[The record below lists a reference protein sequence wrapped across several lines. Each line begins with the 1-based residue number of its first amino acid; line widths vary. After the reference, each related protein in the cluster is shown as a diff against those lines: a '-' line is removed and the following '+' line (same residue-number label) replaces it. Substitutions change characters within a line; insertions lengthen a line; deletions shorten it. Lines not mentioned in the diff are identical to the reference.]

1 MTFQGVAA
9 QTAARHKHRRHSHG
23 IHPSH
28 QPPCGLTTVVFTT
41 QGWAQDNSAN
51 WPSKAIKVTV
61 PYTPGGSTDIVS
73 RTVFEAVSKRLGQP
87 VVIENKPG
95 ANSTIGVAQTTRAA
109 ADGYT
114 FVSVLAAYTVNMSLY
129 KKLPYQPS
137 DFVAVSH
144 VADLP
149 MFLFTSNKLPVKNAK
164 QLAEYGK
171 KNPLNYAS
179 SGTGASAHMIGA
191 RFAQE
196 NGLNAQHV
204 PYNGSAPILTDL
216 MSGQVDMLFD
226 PALVPMPHAKTGK
239 IKVLAVASK
248 QRWVGEPDVP
258 TMEEAGFPGFIMN
271 SWVGVLAPKGTPQAI
286 VDKMSQTIA
295 EAVQS
300 PEVKDKL
307 TLLGFGAI
315 GSTPAAFQQ
324 LIDQD
329 TAMYKGVIDK
339 AQVSID

>member
-1 MTFQGVAA
+1 MAILNTNRRRIALAA
-9 QTAARHKHRRHSHG
+9 AFAISTCSIG
-23 IHPSH
+23 T
-28 QPPCGLTTVVFTT
+28 GM
-41 QGWAQDNSAN
+41 AQDAAAH

-87 VVIENKPG
+87 IIIENKPG
-95 ANSTIGVAQTTRAA
+95 ANSTIGVAQTARAP
-109 ADGYT
+109 ADGYN
-114 FVSVLAAYTVNMSLY
+114 FVSMLAAYTVNMSLY
-129 KKLPYQPS
+129 KKLSYQAS

-149 MFLFTSNKLPVKNAK
+149 MFLFASNKLPVNNAK
-164 QLAEYGK
+164 ELAEYGK
-171 KNPLNYAS
+171 KKPLNYAS

-191 RFAQE
+191 RWAQE
-196 NGLNAQHV
+196 NHLDAQHV
-204 PYNGSAPILTDL
+204 PYNGSAPILADL

-248 QRWVGEPDVP
+248 QRWPGEPNIP
-258 TMEEAGFPGFIMN
+258 TMEESGFPGFVMN
-271 SWVGVLAPKGTPQAI
+271 SWVGVLAPKGTPQPI
-286 VDKMSQTIA
+286 VNKLSQTIA
-295 EAVQS
+295 DAVQS
-300 PEVKDKL
+300 PEVKAKL
-307 TLLGFGAI
+307 NQLGFGEV
-315 GSTPAAFQQ
+315 GSTPAQFQQ

-329 TAMYKGVIDK
+329 TAMYKAVIEK

>member
-1 MTFQGVAA
+1 MA
-9 QTAARHKHRRHSHG
+9 
-23 IHPSH
+23 
-28 QPPCGLTTVVFTT
+28 FTT
-41 QGWAQDNSAN
+41 RRTALAAALAITTIAATGHSLAQDSSN
-51 WPSKAIKVTV
+51 WPTKPIKLTV

-73 RTVFEAVSKRLGQP
+73 RTVFEAVGKRLGQP

-95 ANSTIGVAQTTRAA
+95 ANSTIGVTQTARAP
-109 ADGYT
+109 ADGYN

-129 KKLPYQPS
+129 KKLPYQAS

-149 MFLFTSNKLPVKNAK
+149 MFLFTSNKLPVKNV
-164 QLAEYGK
+164 QELAEYGK
-171 KNPLNYAS
+171 QNPLNYAS

-191 RFAQE
+191 RWAQE

-204 PYNGSAPILTDL
+204 PYNGSAPILSDL

-226 PALVPMPHAKTGK
+226 PALVPMPHAKNGK

-248 QRWVGEPDVP
+248 QRWPGEPDIP
-258 TMEEAGFPGFIMN
+258 TMEESGFPGFVMN
-271 SWVGVLAPKGTPQAI
+271 SWVGVLAPKGTPQPV
-286 VDKMSQTIA
+286 VDKLSKAIA
-295 EAVQS
+295 EAVAS

-307 TLLGFGAI
+307 TQLGFAAV
-315 GSTPAAFQQ
+315 GSSPAEFQQ

>member
-1 MTFQGVAA
+1 MATITRRTAWAAALAFSSLAVAP
-9 QTAARHKHRRHSHG
+9 TS
-23 IHPSH
+23 
-28 QPPCGLTTVVFTT
+28 
-41 QGWAQDNSAN
+41 WAQDASN
-51 WPSKAIKVTV
+51 WPTKPIKVTV

-73 RTVFEAVSKRLGQP
+73 RTVFEAVSKRLGQA

-95 ANSTIGVAQTTRAA
+95 ANSTIGVAQTARAP
-109 ADGYT
+109 ADGYH

-129 KKLPYQPS
+129 KKLPYKAS

-149 MFLFTSNKLPVKNAK
+149 MFLFAANKLPVKNAK
-164 QLAEYGK
+164 ELAEYGK

-191 RFAQE
+191 RWAQE

-204 PYNGSAPILTDL
+204 PYNGSAPILSDL

-226 PALVPMPHAKTGK
+226 PALVPMPHAKSGK

-248 QRWVGEPDVP
+248 QRWPGEPDVP
-258 TMEEAGFPGFIMN
+258 TMEESGFPGFVMN

-286 VDKMSQTIA
+286 VDKLSKAIA
-295 EAVQS
+295 DAVQS
-300 PEVKDKL
+300 PEVNNKL
-307 TLLGFGAI
+307 TQLGFGAI
-315 GSTPAAFQQ
+315 GSTPAEFQR

-329 TAMYKGVIDK
+329 SAMYKGVIEK
-339 AQVSID
+339 ANVSID

>member
-1 MTFQGVAA
+1 MASTTRRTALAA
-9 QTAARHKHRRHSHG
+9 ALAITALAATGHSM
-23 IHPSH
+23 
-28 QPPCGLTTVVFTT
+28 
-41 QGWAQDNSAN
+41 AQDSSN
-51 WPSKAIKVTV
+51 WPTKPIKLTV

-73 RTVFEAVSKRLGQP
+73 RTVFEAVGKRLGQP

-95 ANSTIGVAQTTRAA
+95 ANSTIGVSQTARAP
-109 ADGYT
+109 ADGYH

-129 KKLPYQPS
+129 KKLPYKAS

-149 MFLFTSNKLPVKNAK
+149 MFLFTSNKLPVSNARE
-164 QLAEYGK
+164 LAEYGK
-171 KNPLNYAS
+171 QNPLNYAS

-191 RFAQE
+191 RWAQE

-204 PYNGSAPILTDL
+204 PYNGSAPILSDL

-248 QRWVGEPDVP
+248 QRWPGEPDIP
-258 TMEEAGFPGFIMN
+258 TMEESGFPGFVMN
-271 SWVGVLAPKGTPQAI
+271 SWVGVLAPQGTPQPI
-286 VDKMSQTIA
+286 VDKLSQAIT

-307 TLLGFGAI
+307 TQLGFAAV
-315 GSTPAAFQQ
+315 GSSPAEFQQ

>member
-1 MTFQGVAA
+1 MATTTRRTAWAA
-9 QTAARHKHRRHSHG
+9 ALAFSACTIAPAS
-23 IHPSH
+23 
-28 QPPCGLTTVVFTT
+28 
-41 QGWAQDNSAN
+41 WAQDASN
-51 WPSKAIKVTV
+51 WPTKPIKVTV

-73 RTVFEAVSKRLGQP
+73 RTVFEAVSKRLGQA

-95 ANSTIGVAQTTRAA
+95 ANSTIGVAQTARAP
-109 ADGYT
+109 ADGYN

-129 KKLPYQPS
+129 KKLPYKAT

-149 MFLFTSNKLPVKNAK
+149 MFLFAANKLPVKNAK
-164 QLAEYGK
+164 ELAAYGQQ
-171 KNPLNYAS
+171 NPLNYAS

-191 RFAQE
+191 RWAQE

-204 PYNGSAPILTDL
+204 PYNGSAPILSDL

-226 PALVPMPHAKTGK
+226 PALVPMPHAKSGK

-248 QRWVGEPDVP
+248 QRWPGEPHIP
-258 TMEEAGFPGFIMN
+258 TMEESGFPGFVMN
-271 SWVGVLAPKGTPQAI
+271 SWVGVLAPKGTPQPI
-286 VDKMSQTIA
+286 VDKLSQTIA
-295 EAVQS
+295 EAVAS

-307 TLLGFGAI
+307 TQLGFAAI
-315 GSTPAAFQQ
+315 GSSPAQFQQ

-339 AQVSID
+339 ASVSID

>member
-1 MTFQGVAA
+1 MASTTRRTALAA
-9 QTAARHKHRRHSHG
+9 ALAITALAATGHSM
-23 IHPSH
+23 
-28 QPPCGLTTVVFTT
+28 
-41 QGWAQDNSAN
+41 AQDSSN
-51 WPSKAIKVTV
+51 WPTKPIKLTV

-73 RTVFEAVSKRLGQP
+73 RTVFEAVGKRLGQP

-95 ANSTIGVAQTTRAA
+95 ANSTIGVSQTARAP
-109 ADGYT
+109 ADGYH

-129 KKLPYQPS
+129 KKLPYKAS

-149 MFLFTSNKLPVKNAK
+149 MFLFTSNKLPVSNARE
-164 QLAEYGK
+164 LAEYGK
-171 KNPLNYAS
+171 QNPLNYAS

-191 RFAQE
+191 RWAQE

-204 PYNGSAPILTDL
+204 PYNGSAPILSDL

-248 QRWVGEPDVP
+248 QRWPGEPDIP
-258 TMEEAGFPGFIMN
+258 TMEESGFPGFVMN
-271 SWVGVLAPKGTPQAI
+271 SWVGVLAPQGTPQPI
-286 VDKMSQTIA
+286 VDKLSQAIA

-307 TLLGFGAI
+307 TQLGFAAV
-315 GSTPAAFQQ
+315 GSSPAEFQQ

>member
-1 MTFQGVAA
+1 MASTTRRTALAA
-9 QTAARHKHRRHSHG
+9 ALAITTLAATGH
-23 IHPSH
+23 
-28 QPPCGLTTVVFTT
+28 TM
-41 QGWAQDNSAN
+41 AQDSSN
-51 WPSKAIKVTV
+51 WPSKPIKVTV

-95 ANSTIGVAQTTRAA
+95 ANSTIGVAQTARAP
-109 ADGYT
+109 ADGYN
-114 FVSVLAAYTVNMSLY
+114 FVSMLAAYTVNMSLY
-129 KKLPYQPS
+129 KKLPYKPS

-149 MFLFTSNKLPVKNAK
+149 MFLFASNKLPVKNARE
-164 QLAEYGK
+164 LAEYGK

-191 RFAQE
+191 RWAQE

-204 PYNGSAPILTDL
+204 PYNGSAPILSDL

-248 QRWVGEPDVP
+248 QRWPGEPDVP

-286 VDKMSQTIA
+286 VDKMSQAIA
-295 EAVQS
+295 QSVQS

-307 TLLGFGAI
+307 TQLGFGAV
-315 GSTPAAFQQ
+315 GSTPTAFQQ

>member
-1 MTFQGVAA
+1 MASTTRRTALAA
-9 QTAARHKHRRHSHG
+9 ALAITALAATGHSM
-23 IHPSH
+23 
-28 QPPCGLTTVVFTT
+28 
-41 QGWAQDNSAN
+41 AQDSSN
-51 WPSKAIKVTV
+51 WPTKPIKLTV

-73 RTVFEAVSKRLGQP
+73 RTVFEAVGKRLGQP

-95 ANSTIGVAQTTRAA
+95 ANSTIGVSQTARAP
-109 ADGYT
+109 ADGYH

-129 KKLPYQPS
+129 KKLPYKAS

-149 MFLFTSNKLPVKNAK
+149 MFLFTSNKLPVSNARE
-164 QLAEYGK
+164 LAEYGK
-171 KNPLNYAS
+171 QNPLNYAS

-191 RFAQE
+191 RWAQE

-204 PYNGSAPILTDL
+204 PYNGSAPILSDL

-248 QRWVGEPDVP
+248 QRWPGEPDIP
-258 TMEEAGFPGFIMN
+258 TMEESGFPGFVMN
-271 SWVGVLAPKGTPQAI
+271 SWVGVLAPQGTPQPI
-286 VDKMSQTIA
+286 VDKLSQAIA

-307 TLLGFGAI
+307 TQLGFAAV
-315 GSTPAAFQQ
+315 GSSPAEFQQ

-329 TAMYKGVIDK
+329 TAMYRGVIEK

>member
-1 MTFQGVAA
+1 MAFTIH
-9 QTAARHKHRRHSHG
+9 ARHRASLAACVSAFFAVSSLTFASHA
-23 IHPSH
+23 
-28 QPPCGLTTVVFTT
+28 L
-41 QGWAQDNSAN
+41 AQDSSAN
-51 WPSKAIKVTV
+51 WPTKPIKLTV

-73 RTVFEAVSKRLGQP
+73 RTVFEAVGKRLGQS
-87 VVIENKPG
+87 VIIENKPG
-95 ANSTIGVAQTTRAA
+95 ANSTIGVSQTARAA
-109 ADGYT
+109 ADGYN

-149 MFLFTSNKLPVKNAK
+149 MFLFASNKLPVKNAK
-164 QLAEYGK
+164 EVAALGK
-171 KNPLNYAS
+171 TKPLNYAS

-204 PYNGSAPILTDL
+204 PYNGSAPILVDL

-248 QRWVGEPDVP
+248 QRWPGEPEIP
-258 TMEEAGFPGFIMN
+258 TMEEAGFPNFIMN

-286 VDKMSQTIA
+286 VDKMSKTIA

-307 TLLGFGAI
+307 TQLGFGAI
-315 GSTPAAFQQ
+315 GSSPAQFQQ

-329 TAMYKGVIDK
+329 TAMYQGVIRK
-339 AQVSID
+339 AQISLD

>member
-1 MTFQGVAA
+1 MAHPLHTGRRSALAA
-9 QTAARHKHRRHSHG
+9 ALAFASLLSTGQALAHA
-23 IHPSH
+23 PS
-28 QPPCGLTTVVFTT
+28 
-41 QGWAQDNSAN
+41 AD
-51 WPSKAIKVTV
+51 WPTKAIKVTV

-73 RTVFEAVSKRLGQP
+73 RTVFDAVSKRLGQP
-87 VVIENKPG
+87 VIIENRPG
-95 ANSTIGVAQTTRAA
+95 ANSTIGVTQTARAP
-109 ADGYT
+109 ADGYN

-149 MFLFTSNKLPVKNAK
+149 MFLFTSNKLSAKNAK
-164 QLAEYGK
+164 ELADYGK
-171 KNPLNYAS
+171 KTPLNYAS

-196 NGLNAQHV
+196 NGLDAQHV
-204 PYNGSAPILTDL
+204 PYNGSAPILADL

-248 QRWVGEPDVP
+248 QRWPGEPDIP
-258 TMEEAGFPGFIMN
+258 TMEEAGFPGFVMN
-271 SWVGVLAPKGTPQAI
+271 SWVGVLAPKGTPQPI
-286 VDKMSQTIA
+286 VDKLSQTIA

-300 PEVKDKL
+300 PEVKHKL
-307 TLLGFGAI
+307 TQLGFGAI

-329 TAMYKGVIDK
+329 TAMYKTVIDK

>member
-1 MTFQGVAA
+1 MASIAHFQRSAWTILLALGSVA
-9 QTAARHKHRRHSHG
+9 
-23 IHPSH
+23 
-28 QPPCGLTTVVFTT
+28 FTT
-41 QGWAQDNSAN
+41 HSQAQDSSAN
-51 WPSKAIKVTV
+51 WPTKAIKVTV

-73 RTVFEAVSKRLGQP
+73 RTVFDAVSKRLGQP
-87 VVIENKPG
+87 VIIENKPG
-95 ANSTIGVAQTTRAA
+95 ANSTIGVAQTARAP
-109 ADGYT
+109 ADGYH
-114 FVSVLAAYTVNMSLY
+114 FVSMLAAYTVNMSLY
-129 KKLPYQPS
+129 KKLPYKAS

-149 MFLFTSNKLPVKNAK
+149 MFLFAANKLPVKNAK
-164 QLAEYGK
+164 ELAEYGK

-191 RFAQE
+191 RWAQE

-204 PYNGSAPILTDL
+204 PYNGSAPILADL

-226 PALVPMPHAKTGK
+226 PALVPMPHAKSGK

-248 QRWVGEPDVP
+248 QRWPGEPDIP
-258 TMEEAGFPGFIMN
+258 TMEEAGFPGFVMN
-271 SWVGVLAPKGTPQAI
+271 SWVGVLAPKGTPQPI
-286 VDKMSQTIA
+286 VDKLSSAIA
-295 EAVQS
+295 EAAQS
-300 PEVKDKL
+300 PEVKTKL
-307 TLLGFGAI
+307 TQLGFGAV
-315 GSTPAAFQQ
+315 GSTPEQFQQ

>member
-1 MTFQGVAA
+1 M
-9 QTAARHKHRRHSHG
+9 
-23 IHPSH
+23 
-28 QPPCGLTTVVFTT
+28 VFTT
-41 QGWAQDNSAN
+41 RRTALAAALAITALAATGHTMAQDGSN
-51 WPSKAIKVTV
+51 WPTKPIKLTV

-73 RTVFEAVSKRLGQP
+73 RTVFEAVGKRLGQP

-95 ANSTIGVAQTTRAA
+95 ANSTIGVSQTARAP
-109 ADGYT
+109 ADGYH

-129 KKLPYQPS
+129 KKLPYKAS

-149 MFLFTSNKLPVKNAK
+149 MFLFTSNKLPVSNARE
-164 QLAEYGK
+164 LAEYGK
-171 KNPLNYAS
+171 QNPLNYAS

-191 RFAQE
+191 RWAQE

-204 PYNGSAPILTDL
+204 PYNGSAPILSDL

-248 QRWVGEPDVP
+248 QRWPGEPDIP
-258 TMEEAGFPGFIMN
+258 TMEESGFPGFVMN
-271 SWVGVLAPKGTPQAI
+271 SWVGVLAPQGTPQPI
-286 VDKMSQTIA
+286 VDKLSQAIA

-307 TLLGFGAI
+307 TQLGFAAV
-315 GSTPAAFQQ
+315 GSSPAEFQQ

-329 TAMYKGVIDK
+329 TAMYRGVIEK
-339 AQVSID
+339 ASVSID

>member
-1 MTFQGVAA
+1 METPMASIAHFQRSAWTILLALGSVA
-9 QTAARHKHRRHSHG
+9 
-23 IHPSH
+23 
-28 QPPCGLTTVVFTT
+28 FTT
-41 QGWAQDNSAN
+41 HSQAQDSSAN
-51 WPSKAIKVTV
+51 WPTKAIKVTV

-73 RTVFEAVSKRLGQP
+73 RTVFDAVSKRLGQP
-87 VVIENKPG
+87 VIIENKPG
-95 ANSTIGVAQTTRAA
+95 ANSTIGVAQTARAP
-109 ADGYT
+109 ADGYH
-114 FVSVLAAYTVNMSLY
+114 FVSMLAAYTVNMSLY
-129 KKLPYQPS
+129 KKLPYKAS

-149 MFLFTSNKLPVKNAK
+149 MFLFAANKLPVKNAK
-164 QLAEYGK
+164 ELAEYGK

-191 RFAQE
+191 RWAQE

-204 PYNGSAPILTDL
+204 PYNGSAPILADL

-226 PALVPMPHAKTGK
+226 PALVPMPHAKSGK

-248 QRWVGEPDVP
+248 QRWPGEPDIP
-258 TMEEAGFPGFIMN
+258 TMEEAGFPGFVMN
-271 SWVGVLAPKGTPQAI
+271 SWVGVLAPKGTPQPI
-286 VDKMSQTIA
+286 VDKLSSAIA
-295 EAVQS
+295 EAAQS
-300 PEVKDKL
+300 PEVKTKL
-307 TLLGFGAI
+307 TQLGFGAV
-315 GSTPAAFQQ
+315 GSTPEQFQQ

>member
-1 MTFQGVAA
+1 MRFMRSTGRRTALAA
-9 QTAARHKHRRHSHG
+9 ALALTSLG
-23 IHPSH
+23 ITGQS
-28 QPPCGLTTVVFTT
+28 L
-41 QGWAQDNSAN
+41 AQDSSAN
-51 WPSKAIKVTV
+51 WPSKPIKVTV

-109 ADGYT
+109 ADGYN

-129 KKLPYQPS
+129 KKLPYKPS

-149 MFLFTSNKLPVKNAK
+149 MFLFASNQLPVKNAK
-164 QLAEYGK
+164 ELAEYGK

-226 PALVPMPHAKTGK
+226 PALVPMPHAKSGK

-248 QRWVGEPDVP
+248 QRWVNEPDVP
-258 TMEEAGFPGFIMN
+258 TMEEAGFPGFVMN

-286 VDKMSQTIA
+286 VDKLSKAIA
-295 EAVQS
+295 DSVQS

-307 TLLGFGAI
+307 TQLGFGAI

-324 LIDQD
+324 LIEQD
-329 TAMYKGVIDK
+329 TAMYQGVIRK

>member
-1 MTFQGVAA
+1 MAQRTTTSRYSSLTRVLALSTLLAAGYSHAQGSAA
-9 QTAARHKHRRHSHG
+9 
-23 IHPSH
+23 P
-28 QPPCGLTTVVFTT
+28 
-41 QGWAQDNSAN
+41 
-51 WPSKAIKVTV
+51 WPTKAIKVTV

-73 RTVFEAVSKRLGQP
+73 RTVFDAVSKRLGQP
-87 VVIENKPG
+87 VIIENKPG
-95 ANSTIGVAQTTRAA
+95 ANSTIGVAQMARTP
-109 ADGYT
+109 ADGYN

-129 KKLPYQPS
+129 KKLPYKPS

-149 MFLFTSNKLPVKNAK
+149 MFLFTSNKLPIKNAK
-164 QLAEYGK
+164 ELAEYGQK
-171 KNPLNYAS
+171 HPLNYAS

-196 NGLNAQHV
+196 NQLNAQHV
-204 PYNGSAPILTDL
+204 PYNGSAPILADL

-226 PALVPMPHAKTGK
+226 PALVPMPHAKNGK

-248 QRWVGEPDVP
+248 QRWPGEPQIP
-258 TMEEAGFPGFIMN
+258 TMEESGFPGFVMN
-271 SWVGVLAPKGTPQAI
+271 SWVGVLAPKGTAQPI
-286 VDKMSQTIA
+286 VDKLSKTIA

-307 TLLGFGAI
+307 TQLGFGAV
-315 GSTPAAFQQ
+315 GSDPVAFQK

-329 TAMYKGVIDK
+329 SAMYKGVIDK

>member
-1 MTFQGVAA
+1 MAFSRRLPRSVTRRSASVALAALPLLCFSAA
-9 QTAARHKHRRHSHG
+9 Q
-23 IHPSH
+23 
-28 QPPCGLTTVVFTT
+28 
-41 QGWAQDNSAN
+41 AQDSSAT
-51 WPSKAIKVTV
+51 WPQKAIKVTV

-73 RTVFEAVSKRLGQP
+73 RTVFDAVSKRLGQP
-87 VVIENKPG
+87 VVVENRPG
-95 ANSTIGVAQTTRAA
+95 ANSTIGVAQTARAP
-109 ADGYT
+109 ADGYN

-129 KKLPYQPS
+129 KKLPYNPK
-137 DFVAVSH
+137 DFIAVSH

-149 MFLFTSNKLPVKNAK
+149 MFLFTSNKLPVHNAK
-164 QLAEYGK
+164 DLAAYGK
-171 KNPLNYAS
+171 THPLNYAS

-191 RFAQE
+191 RFALE

-204 PYNGSAPILTDL
+204 PYNGSAPILADL

-226 PALVPMPHAKTGK
+226 PALVPMPHAKSGK

-248 QRWVGEPDVP
+248 QRWPGEPQIP
-258 TMEEAGFPGFIMN
+258 TMEEAGFPGFVMN
-271 SWVGVLAPKGTPQAI
+271 SWVGVLAPKGTPQAV
-286 VDKMSQTIA
+286 VDKLSQTIA

-307 TLLGFGAI
+307 TQLGFGAV

-324 LIDQD
+324 LIEQD
-329 TAMYKGVIDK
+329 SAMYKGVIDK

>member
-1 MTFQGVAA
+1 MASTTRRTALAA
-9 QTAARHKHRRHSHG
+9 ALAITTLAATGHSM
-23 IHPSH
+23 
-28 QPPCGLTTVVFTT
+28 
-41 QGWAQDNSAN
+41 AQDSSN
-51 WPSKAIKVTV
+51 WPTKPIKLTV

-73 RTVFEAVSKRLGQP
+73 RTVLEAVGKRLGQP

-95 ANSTIGVAQTTRAA
+95 ANSTIGVSQTARAP
-109 ADGYT
+109 ADGYH

-129 KKLPYQPS
+129 KKLPYKAS

-149 MFLFTSNKLPVKNAK
+149 MFLFTSNKLPVSNARE
-164 QLAEYGK
+164 LAEYGK
-171 KNPLNYAS
+171 QNPLNYAS

-191 RFAQE
+191 RWAQE

-204 PYNGSAPILTDL
+204 PYNGSAPILSDL

-248 QRWVGEPDVP
+248 QRWPGEPDIP
-258 TMEEAGFPGFIMN
+258 TMEESGFPGFVMN
-271 SWVGVLAPKGTPQAI
+271 SWVGVLAPQGTPQPI
-286 VDKMSQTIA
+286 VDKLSQAIA

-307 TLLGFGAI
+307 TQLGFAAV
-315 GSTPAAFQQ
+315 GSSPAEFQQ

>member
-1 MTFQGVAA
+1 MASTTRRTALAA
-9 QTAARHKHRRHSHG
+9 ALAITALAATGHSM
-23 IHPSH
+23 
-28 QPPCGLTTVVFTT
+28 
-41 QGWAQDNSAN
+41 AQDGSN
-51 WPSKAIKVTV
+51 WPTKPIKLTV

-73 RTVFEAVSKRLGQP
+73 RTVFEAVGKRLGQP

-95 ANSTIGVAQTTRAA
+95 ANSTIGVSQTARAP
-109 ADGYT
+109 ADGYH

-129 KKLPYQPS
+129 KKLPYKAS

-149 MFLFTSNKLPVKNAK
+149 MFLFTSNKLPVSNARE
-164 QLAEYGK
+164 LAEYGK
-171 KNPLNYAS
+171 QNPLNYAS

-191 RFAQE
+191 RWAQE

-204 PYNGSAPILTDL
+204 PYNGSAPILSDL

-248 QRWVGEPDVP
+248 QRWPGEPDIP
-258 TMEEAGFPGFIMN
+258 TMEESGFPGFVMN
-271 SWVGVLAPKGTPQAI
+271 SWVGVLAPQGTPQPI
-286 VDKMSQTIA
+286 VDKLSQAIA
-295 EAVQS
+295 EAVAS
-300 PEVKDKL
+300 PEVKSQL
-307 TLLGFGAI
+307 TQLGFAAV
-315 GSTPAAFQQ
+315 GSSPAEFQQ

-329 TAMYKGVIDK
+329 TAMYRGVIEK

>member
-1 MTFQGVAA
+1 M
-9 QTAARHKHRRHSHG
+9 
-23 IHPSH
+23 
-28 QPPCGLTTVVFTT
+28 VFTT
-41 QGWAQDNSAN
+41 RRTALAAALAITALAATGHTMAQDGSN
-51 WPSKAIKVTV
+51 WPTKPIKLTV

-73 RTVFEAVSKRLGQP
+73 RTVFEAVGKRLGQP
-87 VVIENKPG
+87 VVIENMPG
-95 ANSTIGVAQTTRAA
+95 ANSTIGVSQTARSP
-109 ADGYT
+109 ADGYH

-129 KKLPYQPS
+129 KKLPYKAS

-149 MFLFTSNKLPVKNAK
+149 MFLFTSNKLPVSNARE
-164 QLAEYGK
+164 LAEYGK
-171 KNPLNYAS
+171 QNPLNYAS

-191 RFAQE
+191 RWAQE

-204 PYNGSAPILTDL
+204 PYNGSAPILSDL

-248 QRWVGEPDVP
+248 QRWPGEPDIP
-258 TMEEAGFPGFIMN
+258 TMEESGFPGFVMN
-271 SWVGVLAPKGTPQAI
+271 SWVGVLAPQGTPQPI
-286 VDKMSQTIA
+286 VDKLSQAIA
-295 EAVQS
+295 EAVAS
-300 PEVKDKL
+300 PEVKSKL
-307 TLLGFGAI
+307 TQLGFAAV
-315 GSTPAAFQQ
+315 GSSPAEFQQ

-329 TAMYKGVIDK
+329 TAMYRGVIEK

>member
-1 MTFQGVAA
+1 MASIAHFQRSAWTTLLALGSVA
-9 QTAARHKHRRHSHG
+9 
-23 IHPSH
+23 
-28 QPPCGLTTVVFTT
+28 FTT
-41 QGWAQDNSAN
+41 HSQAQDSSAN
-51 WPSKAIKVTV
+51 WPTKAIKVTV

-73 RTVFEAVSKRLGQP
+73 RTVFDAVSKRLGQP
-87 VVIENKPG
+87 VIIENKPG
-95 ANSTIGVAQTTRAA
+95 ANSTIGVAQTARAP
-109 ADGYT
+109 ADGYH
-114 FVSVLAAYTVNMSLY
+114 FVSMLAAYTVNMSLY
-129 KKLPYQPS
+129 KKLPYKAS

-149 MFLFTSNKLPVKNAK
+149 MFLFAANKLPVKNAK
-164 QLAEYGK
+164 ELAEYGK

-191 RFAQE
+191 RWAQE

-204 PYNGSAPILTDL
+204 PYNGSAPILADL

-226 PALVPMPHAKTGK
+226 PALVPMPHAKSGK

-248 QRWVGEPDVP
+248 QRWPGEPDIP
-258 TMEEAGFPGFIMN
+258 TMEEAGFPGFVMN
-271 SWVGVLAPKGTPQAI
+271 SWVGVLAPKGTPQPI
-286 VDKMSQTIA
+286 VDKLSNAIA
-295 EAVQS
+295 AAAQS
-300 PEVKDKL
+300 PEVKTKL
-307 TLLGFGAI
+307 TQLGFGAV
-315 GSTPAAFQQ
+315 GSTPAQFQQ

>member
-1 MTFQGVAA
+1 MAFTIHAGHRAACLALFAVAFC
-9 QTAARHKHRRHSHG
+9 SHAG
-23 IHPSH
+23 
-28 QPPCGLTTVVFTT
+28 
-41 QGWAQDNSAN
+41 AQDSASQ
-51 WPSKAIKVTV
+51 WPNKPIKLTV

-73 RTVFEAVSKRLGQP
+73 RTVFEAVGKRLGQSII
-87 VVIENKPG
+87 IENKPG
-95 ANSTIGVAQTTRAA
+95 ANSTIGVSQTARAP
-109 ADGYT
+109 ADGYH

-149 MFLFTSNKLPVKNAK
+149 MFLFTSSKLPIHNAK
-164 QLAEYGK
+164 DLATLGK
-171 KNPLNYAS
+171 TQPLNYAS

-248 QRWVGEPDVP
+248 QRWPGEPDIP
-258 TMEEAGFPGFIMN
+258 TMEEAGFPNFVMN
-271 SWVGVLAPKGTPQAI
+271 SWVGLLAPKGTPQPI
-286 VDKMSQTIA
+286 VDKMSQAIA
-295 EAVQS
+295 QAVQA

-307 TLLGFGAI
+307 TQLGFAAI
-315 GSTPAAFQQ
+315 GSTPAQFQR
-324 LIDQD
+324 LLDQD
-329 TAMYKGVIDK
+329 TAMYRGVIQK
-339 AQVSID
+339 ANISID